1 MVNNRIM
8 KSLAAT
14 ILALVTLSGVNGYAP
29 MIDISSNDVK
39 CFLEEVPADTPIQV
53 TFNLSP
59 LPGVSMTSDTATGL
73 KVWIL
78 NPDGNTVSSMPMPL
92 VTGAH
97 TYTTKEGGEYKIC
110 MSTNASSWF
119 SSSDVYRLTVDV
131 RSGVSAV
138 DYKHLAKTEHL
149 SGIEVSLKKANDRV
163 AQIKNEQ
170 GYQKDREAAFIKVS
184 QNTGRKVLVCAFF
197 QIAVLAGC
205 AVWEIKHLHSFFR
218 KKKFV

>member
-1 MVNNRIM
+1 MIRL
-8 KSLAAT
+8 S
-14 ILALVTLSGVNGYAP
+14 ILLTLLTLTKVNGYAP
-29 MIDISSNDVK
+29 MIDISSNDIK

-53 TFNLSP
+53 AFNLSP
-59 LPGVSMTSDTATGL
+59 LPGVTMTSDTATGL
-73 KVWIL
+73 KVWIA
-78 NPDGNTVSSMPMPL
+78 NPDGITVSTMPTPL

-97 TYTTKEGGEYKIC
+97 TFTTPQGGEYKIC
-110 MSTNASSWF
+110 MSTNGSSWF
-119 SSSDVYRLTVDV
+119 SSADVYRLTVDI
-131 RSGVSAV
+131 RSGVAAV

-149 SGIEVSLKKANDRV
+149 SGIEVSLRKANDRV
-163 AQIKNEQ
+163 AQIKSEQ

-184 QNTGRKVLVCAFF
+184 QSTGTKVLVCAFF

>member
-1 MVNNRIM
+1 MVNSNR
-8 KSLAAT
+8 AAAAAVL
-14 ILALVTLSGVNGYAP
+14 IAAIAIGSVVGYAP
-29 MIDISSNDVK
+29 MIDIRSSDVK

-59 LPGVSMTSDTATGL
+59 LPGVAMTSETATGL
-73 KVWIL
+73 KVWI
-78 NPDGNTVSSMPMPL
+78 NDPNGNTVSSMAAPL

-97 TYTTKEGGEYKIC
+97 TYTTTAGGEYKIC
-110 MSTNASSWF
+110 MTTNASAWF

-131 RSGVSAV
+131 RSGVAAV

-149 SGIEVSLKKANDRV
+149 SGIEVSLRKANDRV
-163 AQIKNEQ
+163 SQIKSEQ
-170 GYQKDREAAFIKVS
+170 GYQKDREAEFIKIS
-184 QNTGRKVLVCAFF
+184 QSTGRKVLVFAFF
-197 QIAVLAGC
+197 QIAILAGC